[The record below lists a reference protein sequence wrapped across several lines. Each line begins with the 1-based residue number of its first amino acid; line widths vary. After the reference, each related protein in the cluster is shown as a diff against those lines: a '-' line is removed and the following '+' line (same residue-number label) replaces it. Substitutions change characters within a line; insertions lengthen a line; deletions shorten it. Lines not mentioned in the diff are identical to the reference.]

1 MIFSKKM
8 CFCEFFGK
16 FFYELL
22 SALEKTSHA
31 SLALFCPFNVQ
42 NLFGCD
48 IFNPFFRLCLG
59 CEWLFWFCLKLFPGL
74 VNG

>member
-22 SALEKTSHA
+22 SALEKKAMHHA
-31 SLALFCPFNVQ
+31 LLFAFSVAKNYLVSICLIHFS
-42 NLFGCD
+42 GC
-48 IFNPFFRLCLG
+48 
-59 CEWLFWFCLKLFPGL
+59 
-74 VNG
+74 V